1 MAPRFDRE
9 RFAYELAQELGVD
22 YARVPTARAPD
33 AAVAEVQDGLQE
45 TMEVGPQ
52 ATSRDAEPDV
62 TYGAAA
68 GLSTLNRAQPTPVR
82 LTVAGQRAPQRDQD

>member
-22 YARVPTARAPD
+22 YARLPTARDPD
-33 AAVAEVQDGLQE
+33 PAVAEVQDGIQG

-52 ATSRDAEPDV
+52 ASRTEEDGADV
-62 TYGAAA
+62 TDGAAA
-68 GLSTLNRAQPTPVR
+68 GLSTLNEAEPTPVR
-82 LTVAGQRAPQRDQD
+82 SALRGRRGGLHV